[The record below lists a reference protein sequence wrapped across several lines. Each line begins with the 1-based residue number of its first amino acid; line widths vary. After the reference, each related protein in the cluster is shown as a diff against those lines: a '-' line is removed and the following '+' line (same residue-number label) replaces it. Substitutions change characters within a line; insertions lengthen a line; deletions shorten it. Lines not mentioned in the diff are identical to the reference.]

1 MKEIKKNMV
10 RTIEVIPAVDIREG
24 KCVRLTQGVAGT
36 EKVYFD
42 NPIEAALFWQ
52 DQMGA
57 KRIHFVDLDSAIG
70 LGDNSAMI
78 AAMTKRCTAKIQIGG
93 GIRSME
99 SARKYIE
106 AGADRIVVGTAA
118 VKNID
123 FLSQLVSE
131 FGSKKIIVSLDHKQ
145 GNVAIKGW
153 TEITNFSAFSLA
165 KEMEKR
171 GAGYILF
178 SAIEA
183 DGNFTG
189 PDFENTKKMVETV
202 SIPVIAAGG
211 TRNAE
216 DVKKL
221 KEIGAYGVII
231 GKALYEN
238 KINFHEVKNI

>member
-1 MKEIKKNMV
+1 M
-10 RTIEVIPAVDIREG
+10 EVIPAVDIREG

-42 NPIEAALFWQ
+42 NPFEAMLFWQ
-52 DQMGA
+52 DTMKA

-70 LGDNSAMI
+70 IGENSALI
-78 AAMTKRCTAKIQIGG
+78 AEMTKQCSAKIQIGG
-93 GIRSME
+93 GIRSIE
-99 SARKYIE
+99 LARKYIN

-118 VKNID
+118 VKNPD
-123 FLSQLVSE
+123 FLAQLVSE
-131 FGSKKIIVSLDHKQ
+131 FGSEKIIVSLDHKK
-145 GNVAIKGW
+145 GKVAIKGW
-153 TEITNFSAFSLA
+153 TEITGHDAFDLA
-165 KEMEKR
+165 KEMENK

-178 SAIEA
+178 SSVEA

-202 SIPVIAAGG
+202 KIPVIAAGG

-216 DVKKL
+216 DVRDIKKT
-221 KEIGAYGVII
+221 GAFGLII

-238 KINFHEVKNI
+238 KIDFNEVKDL